1 LGTRWLSSEST
12 FLKIIPIQILVLI
25 SGMAALSWQVLWQVK
40 SSLALGVSAW
50 GTALTLAIT
59 MGGMCLGS
67 LAIGHVLKDR
77 DVARPLRIYAV
88 LECIIGFAGLC
99 LGTAFTVVEGLD
111 TWAWQTAPG
120 NAPLMHFLGIIL
132 TLGVPTVCMG
142 ATLPVLG
149 LMGRQANLSLAI
161 LYGFNT
167 IGAAA
172 GALLA
177 AFVLI
182 PFFGIG
188 ASTIIIAGLNLT
200 VGALAWTARPQSD
213 AAVFPTS
220 KIYSPDIKIHAALFT
235 VFATGFA
242 TFALEVAWFR
252 SLIAAFRSTTDAF
265 AIMLACVLIA
275 LGLGARL
282 VPYLKQRNTSLGIL
296 TGWAGI
302 LILLATP
309 LVERFDLLT
318 MNMFSAAFLLPKWF
332 FLTFCVIGPPVLL
345 LGIALPWILEQQD
358 RPRRWG
364 GLYAFN
370 ALASVLGALCAAWIL
385 LPSIGFAKTA
395 WLAGVL
401 VVTAGFVL
409 SADKKRKT
417 KLAGLAL
424 AAFLIAFI
432 SDSGVGRT
440 RTQGWH
446 VDNDVKP
453 ARVLESYEGPDAT
466 VSAVE
471 YDNGQ
476 RSIIIDGFTAA
487 QQLSAAGKT
496 GAEHYMAWMGHLPML
511 LHENPKS
518 ALVICF
524 GTGQTANAV
533 RRENPETLDIVDIN
547 PRVFKLA
554 HNFSENEDVL
564 SDPRVTPIVMDG
576 LAYMRRTEKMY
587 DIITLEPMPPT
598 FAGVNALYTRE
609 FYMLARARLN
619 PDGVIAQWVPF
630 HILGLH
636 SSVSIAR
643 TFREVFPNSILWIDP
658 YSGTGI
664 LLGSSESKNDFGKNW
679 PGFLR
684 GSISRDMSSEE
695 VKQALVL
702 RQDGMEIYTQGGE
715 IITDDNQFL
724 AYGQAVSDWHRFG
737 ELEKENLI
745 FLRAVHEQI
754 ERGK

>member
-1 LGTRWLSSEST
+1 MR
-12 FLKIIPIQILVLI
+12 PI
-25 SGMAALSWQVLWQVK
+25 
-40 SSLALGVSAW
+40 
-50 GTALTLAIT
+50 
-59 MGGMCLGS
+59 
-67 LAIGHVLKDR
+67 
-77 DVARPLRIYAV
+77 RIYAV
-88 LECIIGFAGLC
+88 LECIIGIAGLC
-99 LGTAFTVVEGLD
+99 LGTAFAVVERLD
-111 TWAWQTAPG
+111 TWAWQATPD
-120 NAPLMHFLGIIL
+120 NAPLVHFLGIIL
-132 TLGVPTVCMG
+132 TLGVPTICMG

-149 LMGRQANLSLAI
+149 LMARQSNLSLAI

-167 IGAAA
+167 LGAAA

-182 PFFGIG
+182 PFFGMNSG
-188 ASTIIIAGLNLT
+188 AVIIAGLNLA
-200 VGALAWTARPQSD
+200 VGALAWTLKSD
-213 AAVFPTS
+213 SGAAVPSTS
-220 KIYSPDIKIHAALFT
+220 KIYSPAIKIPAALFT

-252 SLIAAFRSTTDAF
+252 SLTAAFRSTTDAF

-282 VPYLKQRNTSLGIL
+282 VPYLKQRNISLGTL

-318 MNMFSAAFLLPKWF
+318 VNMFSAAFLLPKWF

-345 LGIALPWILEQQD
+345 LGISLPWILEQQD

-395 WLAGVL
+395 WLAGVF
-401 VVTAGFVL
+401 VVIAGFVL
-409 SADKKRKT
+409 NADTKRKT
-417 KLAGLAL
+417 KLIGYAL
-424 AAFLIAFI
+424 AAFCIAFI

-440 RTQGWH
+440 RTQGWQ
-446 VDNDVKP
+446 VDIDVKP

-471 YDNGQ
+471 YENGQ

-487 QQLSAAGKT
+487 QQLSAAGKI

-511 LHENPKS
+511 LHENPKN

-533 RRENPETLDIVDIN
+533 RRENPETLDIVDVN

-554 HNFSENEDVL
+554 HNFSENEGVL
-564 SDPRVTPIVMDG
+564 NDPRVTPIIMDG
-576 LAYMRRTEKMY
+576 RAYMRRTEKMY
-587 DIITLEPMPPT
+587 DVITLEPMPPT
-598 FAGVNALYTRE
+598 FAGVNALYAKE
-609 FYMLARARLN
+609 FYQLARARLN
-619 PDGVIAQWVPF
+619 PGGVIAQWVPF

-636 SSVSIAR
+636 SSLSIAR
-643 TFREVFPNSILWIDP
+643 TFREIFPDAILWVDP

-664 LLGSSESKNDFGKNW
+664 LLGSSGSTADFGKNW
-679 PGFLR
+679 PGFMR
-684 GSISRDMSSEE
+684 AGIPRDMSREE

-702 RQDGMEIYTQGGE
+702 GPDGMEIYTKGGN
-715 IITDDNQFL
+715 IITDDNQLL
-724 AYGQAVSDWHRFG
+724 AYGRAVSDWHRFG
-737 ELEKENLI
+737 ELEEENLT
-745 FLRAVHEQI
+745 FLRSVHAQM
-754 ERGK
+754 ERME

>member
-1 LGTRWLSSEST
+1 
-12 FLKIIPIQILVLI
+12 
-25 SGMAALSWQVLWQVK
+25 MAALSWQVLWQVK

-77 DVARPLRIYAV
+77 DNARPIRIYAV
-88 LECIIGFAGLC
+88 LECIIGIAGLC
-99 LGTAFTVVEGLD
+99 LGAAFTVVEGLD
-111 TWAWQTAPG
+111 TWAWQAMPG
-120 NAPLMHFLGIIL
+120 NAPLVHFLGIIL
-132 TLGVPTVCMG
+132 TLGVPTFCMG

-149 LMGRQANLSLAI
+149 LMARQSNLSLAI

-167 IGAAA
+167 LGAAA

-182 PFFGIG
+182 PFFGVG
-188 ASTIIIAGLNLT
+188 SAAAVIAGLNLA
-200 VGALAWTARPQSD
+200 VGALAWTARPEMSAASFSD
-213 AAVFPTS
+213 S
-220 KIYSPDIKIHAALFT
+220 KIYSPAIKIHAALFT

-252 SLIAAFRSTTDAF
+252 SLTAAFRSTTDAF

-282 VPYLKQRNTSLGIL
+282 VPYLKRRNVSLGTL

-318 MNMFSAAFLLPKWF
+318 VNMFSVAFLLPKWF
-332 FLTFCVIGPPVLL
+332 FLTLCVIGPPVLL

-370 ALASVLGALCAAWIL
+370 AFASVLGALCVAWIL

-401 VVTAGFVL
+401 VVVAGFIL
-409 SADKKRKT
+409 SADTKRKT
-417 KLAGLAL
+417 KLAGFAL
-424 AAFLIAFI
+424 LAFI
-432 SDSGVGRT
+432 IAALSNSGVGRT

-446 VDNDVKP
+446 VDNNVKP

-471 YDNGQ
+471 YENGQ

-511 LHENPKS
+511 LHENPRS

-554 HNFSENEDVL
+554 HNFSKNEDVL
-564 SDPRVTPIVMDG
+564 QDPRVTPIIMDG
-576 LAYMRRTEKMY
+576 RAYMRRTEKMY

-609 FYMLARARLN
+609 FYEQTRARLN
-619 PDGVIAQWVPF
+619 SSGVIAQWVPF

-636 SSVSIAR
+636 SSLSIAR
-643 TFREVFPNSILWIDP
+643 TFREVFPNAILWVDP
-658 YSGTGI
+658 FSGTGI
-664 LLGSSESKNDFGKNW
+664 LLGSSGDAAGFGENW

-684 GSISRDMSSEE
+684 SSISRDMSAEE
-695 VKQALVL
+695 VRQALVL
-702 RQDGMEIYTQGGE
+702 RQDGMEIYAKDGDL
-715 IITDDNQFL
+715 ITDDNQLL

-737 ELEKENLI
+737 ELEEENLT
-745 FLRAVHEQI
+745 FLRGVHAQI
-754 ERGK
+754 ERVK

>member
-1 LGTRWLSSEST
+1 M
-12 FLKIIPIQILVLI
+12 KIIPIHILVLV

-67 LAIGHVLKDR
+67 LTIGHVLKDK
-77 DVARPLRIYAV
+77 PITQPIRIYAV
-88 LECIIGFAGLC
+88 LECIIGVAGLC
-99 LGTAFTVVEGLD
+99 LGAAFTVVEGLD
-111 TWAWQTAPG
+111 TWAWQAMPG
-120 NAPLMHFLGIIL
+120 NAPLVHFLGIIL
-132 TLGVPTVCMG
+132 TLGVPTICMG

-149 LMGRQANLSLAI
+149 LMARQSNLSLAI

-167 IGAAA
+167 LGAAT

-182 PFFGIG
+182 PFFGV
-188 ASTIIIAGLNLT
+188 AAAAIIIAGLNLG
-200 VGALAWTARPQSD
+200 VGAFAWTVRPESA
-213 AAVFPTS
+213 AAVSSTS
-220 KIYSPDIKIHAALFT
+220 KIFTPAIKIHAALFT

-252 SLIAAFRSTTDAF
+252 SLTAAFRSTTDAF

-282 VPYLKQRNTSLGIL
+282 VPYLKRRNVSLGTL

-318 MNMFSAAFLLPKWF
+318 VNMSSVAYLLPKWF

-370 ALASVLGALCAAWIL
+370 AFASVLGALCAAWIL
-385 LPSIGFAKTA
+385 LPLIGFAKTA
-395 WLAGVL
+395 WLAGAL
-401 VVTAGFVL
+401 VAVAGFIL
-409 SADKKRKT
+409 SADTKRKT
-417 KLAGLAL
+417 KLGGFAL
-424 AAFLIAFI
+424 AAFLVAFM
-432 SDSGVGRT
+432 SDSGVGRI

-446 VDNDVKP
+446 VDNNVKP

-471 YDNGQ
+471 YENGQ
-476 RSIIIDGFTAA
+476 RSIIIDGFSAA

-496 GAEHYMAWMGHLPML
+496 GAEHYMTWMGHLPML
-511 LHENPKS
+511 LHENPKN

-554 HNFSENEDVL
+554 HNFSENEGVL
-564 SDPRVTPIVMDG
+564 NDPRVTPIIMDG
-576 LAYMRRTEKMY
+576 RAYMRRTEKMY

-598 FAGVNALYTRE
+598 FAGVNALYAKE
-609 FYMLARARLN
+609 FYESVRARLN
-619 PDGVIAQWVPF
+619 PGGVIVQWVPF

-636 SSVSIAR
+636 SSLSIAR
-643 TFREVFPNSILWIDP
+643 TFREIFPNALLWVDP

-664 LLGSSESKNDFGKNW
+664 LLGSSGDGADFGKNW

-684 GSISRDMSSEE
+684 GNISRDMSIEE

-702 RQDGMEIYTQGGE
+702 GQDGMEIYTQEGDL
-715 IITDDNQFL
+715 ITDDNQLL
-724 AYGQAVSDWHRFG
+724 AYGRAVSDWHRFG
-737 ELEKENLI
+737 KLEEENLI
-745 FLRAVHEQI
+745 FLRAVHAQI
-754 ERGK
+754 ERVK

>member
-1 LGTRWLSSEST
+1 M
-12 FLKIIPIQILVLI
+12 KIVPVHIFILV
-25 SGMAALSWQVLWQVK
+25 SGVAALSWQVLWQVK

-50 GTALTLAIT
+50 GAALTLAIT

-67 LAIGHVLKDR
+67 LAIGHVLKDSHS
-77 DVARPLRIYAV
+77 ARPIRIYAV
-88 LECIIGFAGLC
+88 LECIIGIAGLC
-99 LGTAFTVVEGLD
+99 LGAAFTVVERLD
-111 TWAWQTAPG
+111 TWAWQTVPG
-120 NAPLMHFLGIIL
+120 NAPLIHFLGIIL
-132 TLGVPTVCMG
+132 ALGVPTVCMG

-149 LMGRQANLSLAI
+149 LMARQSNLPLAI

-167 IGAAA
+167 LGAAA

-182 PFFGIG
+182 PFFGMGG
-188 ASTIIIAGLNLT
+188 AAAVIAGLNLA
-200 VGALAWTARPQSD
+200 VGVLAWTARPEISAASFSD
-213 AAVFPTS
+213 S
-220 KIYSPDIKIHAALFT
+220 KIYAPAIKIHAALFT

-242 TFALEVAWFR
+242 TFVLEVAWFR
-252 SLIAAFRSTTDAF
+252 SLTAAFRSTTDAF

-282 VPYLKQRNTSLGIL
+282 VPYLKGRNVSLEAL

-318 MNMFSAAFLLPKWF
+318 ANMSSVAFLLPKWF

-370 ALASVLGALCAAWIL
+370 AFASVLGALCAAWIL

-401 VVTAGFVL
+401 VVVAGFVL
-409 SADKKRKT
+409 SGDTKRKT
-417 KLAGLAL
+417 KLVGFAL
-424 AAFLIAFI
+424 AAFVIAAV

-446 VDNDVKP
+446 VDNNIQP

-471 YDNGQ
+471 YENGQ

-511 LHENPKS
+511 LHENPKN

-564 SDPRVTPIVMDG
+564 SDPRVTPITMDG
-576 LAYMRRTEKMY
+576 RAYMRRTGKMY

-598 FAGVNALYTRE
+598 FAGVNALYAKE
-609 FYMLARARLN
+609 FYEQAHARLN
-619 PDGVIAQWVPF
+619 PGGVIVQWVPF

-636 SSVSIAR
+636 SSLSIAR
-643 TFREVFPNSILWIDP
+643 TFREVFPNAILWVDP
-658 YSGTGI
+658 HSGTGI
-664 LLGSSESKNDFGKNW
+664 LLGSSGDKADFGKNW

-684 GSISRDMSSEE
+684 SNISRDMSLEE

-702 RQDGMEIYTQGGE
+702 EQDGMEIYTQDGD

-724 AYGQAVSDWHRFG
+724 AYGRAVSDWHRFG
-737 ELEKENLI
+737 ELEEENLT
-745 FLRAVHEQI
+745 FLRAIHAQI
-754 ERGK
+754 KRVK

>member
-1 LGTRWLSSEST
+1 M
-12 FLKIIPIQILVLI
+12 KIIPIHILVLI

-77 DVARPLRIYAV
+77 DNARPIRIYAV
-88 LECIIGFAGLC
+88 LECIIGIAGLC
-99 LGTAFTVVEGLD
+99 LGAAFTVVEGLD
-111 TWAWQTAPG
+111 TWAWQAMPG
-120 NAPLMHFLGIIL
+120 NAPLVHFLGIIL
-132 TLGVPTVCMG
+132 TLGVPTFCMG

-149 LMGRQANLSLAI
+149 LMARQSNLSLAI

-167 IGAAA
+167 LGAAA

-182 PFFGIG
+182 PFFGVG
-188 ASTIIIAGLNLT
+188 SAAAVIAGLNLA
-200 VGALAWTARPQSD
+200 VGALAWTARPEMSAASFSD
-213 AAVFPTS
+213 S
-220 KIYSPDIKIHAALFT
+220 KIYSPAIKIHAALFT

-252 SLIAAFRSTTDAF
+252 SLTAAFRSTTDAF

-282 VPYLKQRNTSLGIL
+282 VPYLKRRNVSLGTL

-318 MNMFSAAFLLPKWF
+318 VNMFSVAFLLPKWF
-332 FLTFCVIGPPVLL
+332 FLTLCVIGPPVLL

-370 ALASVLGALCAAWIL
+370 AFASVLGALCVAWIL

-401 VVTAGFVL
+401 VVVAGFIL
-409 SADKKRKT
+409 SADTKRKT
-417 KLAGLAL
+417 KLAGFAL
-424 AAFLIAFI
+424 LAFI
-432 SDSGVGRT
+432 IAALSNSGVGRT

-446 VDNDVKP
+446 VDNNVKP

-471 YDNGQ
+471 YENGQ

-511 LHENPKS
+511 LHENPRS

-554 HNFSENEDVL
+554 HNFSKNEDVL
-564 SDPRVTPIVMDG
+564 QDPRVTPIIMDG
-576 LAYMRRTEKMY
+576 RAYMRRTEKMY

-609 FYMLARARLN
+609 FYEQTRARLN
-619 PDGVIAQWVPF
+619 SSGVIAQWVPF

-636 SSVSIAR
+636 SSLSIAR
-643 TFREVFPNSILWIDP
+643 TFREVFPNAILWVDP
-658 YSGTGI
+658 FSGTGI
-664 LLGSSESKNDFGKNW
+664 LLGSSGDAAGFGENW

-684 GSISRDMSSEE
+684 SSISRDMSAEE
-695 VKQALVL
+695 VRQALVL
-702 RQDGMEIYTQGGE
+702 RQDGMEIYAKDGDL
-715 IITDDNQFL
+715 ITDDNQLL

-737 ELEKENLI
+737 ELEEENLT
-745 FLRAVHEQI
+745 FLRGVHAQI
-754 ERGK
+754 ERVK

>member
-1 LGTRWLSSEST
+1 M
-12 FLKIIPIQILVLI
+12 KIIPIHILVLI
-25 SGMAALSWQVLWQVK
+25 SGAVALSWQVLWQVK

-67 LAIGHVLKDR
+67 LTIGHVLKDN
-77 DVARPLRIYAV
+77 PITQPIRIYAV
-88 LECIIGFAGLC
+88 LECIIGIAGLC
-99 LGTAFTVVEGLD
+99 LGTAFTVVESLD
-111 TWAWQTAPG
+111 TWAWQATPAY
-120 NAPLMHFLGIIL
+120 APLVHFLGIIL
-132 TLGVPTVCMG
+132 TLGVPTICMG

-149 LMGRQANLSLAI
+149 LMARQSNLSLAI

-167 IGAAA
+167 LGAAA

-182 PFFGIG
+182 PLFGVG
-188 ASTIIIAGLNLT
+188 AAAAVIAGLNLV
-200 VGALAWTARPQSD
+200 VGVFAWISKPKIS
-213 AAVFPTS
+213 AASFSAS
-220 KIYSPDIKIHAALFT
+220 KIHSPIIKIHAAVFT

-252 SLIAAFRSTTDAF
+252 SLTAAFRSTTDAF

-282 VPYLKQRNTSLGIL
+282 VPYLKRCNVSLGTL

-318 MNMFSAAFLLPKWF
+318 VNMSSVAFLLPKWF
-332 FLTFCVIGPPVLL
+332 FLTLCVIGPPVLL

-358 RPRRWG
+358 GPRRWG
-364 GLYAFN
+364 RLYAFN
-370 ALASVLGALCAAWIL
+370 AFASVLGALCAAWIL

-401 VVTAGFVL
+401 VVIAGFIL
-409 SADKKRKT
+409 SADRERKA
-417 KLAGLAL
+417 KISGFAL
-424 AAFLIAFI
+424 LAFLIALT

-446 VDNDVKP
+446 VDDNVKP
-453 ARVLESYEGPDAT
+453 AHVLESYEGPDAT

-471 YDNGQ
+471 YENGQ
-476 RSIIIDGFTAA
+476 RSVIIDGFTVA
-487 QQLSAAGKT
+487 QQLSAAGKA

-564 SDPRVTPIVMDG
+564 SDLRVTPIIMDG
-576 LAYMRRTEKMY
+576 RAYMRRTEKMY
-587 DIITLEPMPPT
+587 DVITLEPMPPT
-598 FAGVNALYTRE
+598 FAGVNALYAKE
-609 FYMLARARLN
+609 FYEQARARLN
-619 PDGVIAQWVPF
+619 PGGVIAQWVPF

-636 SSVSIAR
+636 SSLSVAR
-643 TFREVFPNSILWIDP
+643 TFREVFPNAILWVDP

-664 LLGSSESKNDFGKNW
+664 LLGSTGDEAGFGKNW

-684 GSISRDMSSEE
+684 GSISRDMSAEE

-702 RQDGMEIYTQGGE
+702 RQDGMEIYAQDGDL
-715 IITDDNQFL
+715 ITDDNQLL
-724 AYGQAVSDWHRFG
+724 AYGRAVSDWHRFG
-737 ELEKENLI
+737 ELEEENLT
-745 FLRAVHEQI
+745 FLRAVHAQI
-754 ERGK
+754 ERVK

>member
-1 LGTRWLSSEST
+1 M
-12 FLKIIPIQILVLI
+12 KIIPIHILVLI

-67 LAIGHVLKDR
+67 LAIGHVLKDKAI
-77 DVARPLRIYAV
+77 ARPVRIYAL
-88 LECIIGFAGLC
+88 LECIIGVAGLC
-99 LGTAFTVVEGLD
+99 LGAAFTVVEGLD
-111 TWAWQTAPG
+111 TWAWQAMPG
-120 NAPLMHFLGIIL
+120 NAPLVHFLGIIL
-132 TLGVPTVCMG
+132 TMGVPTICMG

-149 LMGRQANLSLAI
+149 LMARQSNLSLAI

-167 IGAAA
+167 LGAAA

-182 PFFGIG
+182 PLFGVG
-188 ASTIIIAGLNLT
+188 AAAIIIAGLNLG
-200 VGALAWTARPQSD
+200 VGAFAWTVRPEMSAASFSD
-213 AAVFPTS
+213 S
-220 KIYSPDIKIHAALFT
+220 KIYSPAINIHAALFT

-252 SLIAAFRSTTDAF
+252 SLTAAFRSTTDAF

-282 VPYLKQRNTSLGIL
+282 VPYLKRRNISLGAL

-318 MNMFSAAFLLPKWF
+318 ANMSSVAFLLPKWF

-370 ALASVLGALCAAWIL
+370 AFASVLGALCAAWIL

-395 WLAGVL
+395 WLAGGL
-401 VVTAGFVL
+401 VFVAGFIL
-409 SADKKRKT
+409 SADTKRKT
-417 KLAGLAL
+417 KLVGFAL
-424 AAFLIAFI
+424 LAFI
-432 SDSGVGRT
+432 VAAVSNSGVGRT

-446 VDNDVKP
+446 VDNNVKP

-471 YDNGQ
+471 YENGQ

-511 LHENPKS
+511 LHANPKN

-533 RRENPETLDIVDIN
+533 RRESPETLDIVDIN

-564 SDPRVTPIVMDG
+564 SDPRVTPIIMDG
-576 LAYMRRTEKMY
+576 RAYMRRTEKMY

-598 FAGVNALYTRE
+598 FAGVNALYAKE
-609 FYMLARARLN
+609 FYESARARLN
-619 PDGVIAQWVPF
+619 PGGVIAQWVPF

-636 SSVSIAR
+636 SSLSIAR
-643 TFREVFPNSILWIDP
+643 TFREVFPNAILWVDP
-658 YSGTGI
+658 FSGTGI
-664 LLGSSESKNDFGKNW
+664 LLGSSGDAAGFGKDW

-684 GSISRDMSSEE
+684 GSISRDMSAEE
-695 VKQALVL
+695 VRQALVL
-702 RQDGMEIYTQGGE
+702 RQDGMEIYTQEGDL
-715 IITDDNQFL
+715 ITDDNQLL
-724 AYGQAVSDWHRFG
+724 AYGRAVSDWHRFG
-737 ELEKENLI
+737 KLEEENLI
-745 FLRAVHEQI
+745 FLRAVHAQI
-754 ERGK
+754 ERVK